1 MTAHDAR
8 AGAGCARIVGLPA
21 LIVILCQV
29 LAGPAAALD
38 WEFEDVDIRFD
49 TTLISACNGSEVGAR
64 SQSIIGIANGGTAHS
79 VNYDDGRIAQNVSR
93 LTSDLDID
101 GGALST
107 FFRVTG
113 FIDW

>member
-49 TTLISACNGSEVGAR
+49 TTLSQRVMVRKSERDLNPLSASPTAVRRTPSTTTTAESPRTSPDSPAIWISTVAR
-64 SQSIIGIANGGTAHS
+64 
-79 VNYDDGRIAQNVSR
+79 
-93 LTSDLDID
+93 
-101 GGALST
+101 
-107 FFRVTG
+107 
-113 FIDW
+113 